1 MPEFLTIILAIA
13 LIGGGLLIILRC
25 SLLWLQCRHLRLQ
38 EPYYAL
44 AAGREV
50 PQDIT
55 AYFESF
61 GRELVALGFR
71 VCGMLQVE
79 PMEQNDFLHPWERL
93 YIHPETATYAKA
105 NLRAV
110 LEPSYGFDVEFYS
123 YFEDGSWLITTN
135 GKAHSYLIPFPQ
147 VRLQDSYTASYAQQ
161 WDEHLQKLTALQQIC
176 EVRSLATTNF
186 LLHLT
191 QLGQDYL
198 AAATAGDFLKVQMG
212 CYSLSKVGVKRSV
225 EQYLRVERKLKVMA
239 IQRRKWVQQ
248 GKMTSIP
255 LPAELEIRVFR
266 AMERMQAQL
275 SRGWKMPWVIA
286 GSLGL
291 FLVSFAHQF
300 AFDWRMLF
308 NFTLTLSLHEAGHLL
323 AMHLFGYQNT
333 SVLFLPFL
341 GAVASAQKED
351 ASLPQKIGVLLAGP
365 LPGLLLGVGLLTI
378 APTTPWT
385 TDLAWMLIGLNGFNL
400 LPIYPLDGGQIAQ
413 LLIFSG
419 YPYGDVCFKL
429 FAIVGLGTLAI
440 QTPVL
445 WVLVLLVGRSIPT
458 GFRIAKVTTGLQTL
472 WRTQHPLQRQEKLHS
487 VFSELQSQ
495 GLSHLPLT
503 QRYLLVKAL
512 LERQQDITASWKQ
525 RVTLSLVYVITLLG
539 GLWGIVQT
547 VMPLGMDLRA
557 TASEEPV
564 LTLEQRYTQRL
575 AIQERAIQA
584 NPRPVEP
591 YLKRADLYFSLQQ
604 SERAIAEC
612 TRAIQ
617 IAPRSTEAYR
627 RRGGFHH
634 TLGNFENAIADYQ
647 TALKLQPK
655 DIVAQKVL
663 GELFQKQGN
672 LQHSLYHYDRLLTQ
686 DAKDLWAYLAR
697 GEVRLGLGDARGAIA
712 DANAALQFHAEL
724 SDAYWL
730 RSKSR
735 EKLGDRAGAV
745 VDRQTALQLASS
757 KIR

>member
-25 SLLWLQCRHLRLQ
+25 CLLWLQCRHLRLQ
-38 EPYYAL
+38 EPHYAL
-44 AAGREV
+44 TASGEA

-55 AYFESF
+55 AYFEAF
-61 GRELVALGFR
+61 DRELVVLGFR
-71 VCGMLQVE
+71 VCGMLQVVT
-79 PMEQNDFLHPWERL
+79 MEQNDFLHPWERL
-93 YIHPETATYAKA
+93 YVHPETATYAKV

-123 YFEDGSWLITTN
+123 YFEDGSWLITVN
-135 GKAHSYLIPFPQ
+135 GKAHGYLIPLPQ
-147 VRLQDSYTASYAQQ
+147 VHLQDSYTANYAQQ
-161 WDEHLQKLTALQQIC
+161 WDKHLQKIITLQPTCKVLPLTAP
-176 EVRSLATTNF
+176 AF
-186 LLHLT
+186 LGRLM

-198 AAATAGDFLKVQMG
+198 EAATAGGFLRAQMG
-212 CYSLSKVGVKRSV
+212 GYSLSRVGVKRSV
-225 EQYLRVERKLKVMA
+225 EQYLRVERKLKAMA
-239 IQRRKWVQQ
+239 TQRRKWVQQ
-248 GKMTSIP
+248 GKITPIP

-266 AMERMQAQL
+266 SMERMQAQL
-275 SRGWKMPWVIA
+275 SRGWKMPWVVA

-308 NFTLTLSLHEAGHLL
+308 NFTLTLGLHEAGHLL

-333 SVLFLPFL
+333 SVLFLPFI

-365 LPGLLLGVGLLTI
+365 LPGLLLGAGLLTI
-378 APTTPWT
+378 APTTSWT

-429 FAIVGLGTLAI
+429 FAMVGLGALAI

-458 GFRIAKVTTGLQTL
+458 GFRIAKLTTGLQNH

-525 RVTLSLVYVITLLG
+525 RVTLSLVYIITLLA
-539 GLWGIVQT
+539 GLWGIIQT
-547 VMPLGMDLRA
+547 VMPLGIDLRA

-564 LTLEQRYTQRL
+564 LTLKQRYTQRL
-575 AIQERAIQA
+575 AMQERAIQL
-584 NPRPVEP
+584 NPRQVEP
-591 YLKRADLYFSLQQ
+591 YLERADLYFSLQQ

-647 TALKLQPK
+647 KVLKLQPK
-655 DIVAQKVL
+655 DTVAQRVL
-663 GELFQKQGN
+663 GELFQEQGN
-672 LQHSLYHYDRLLTQ
+672 LQRSLHHYDRLLALDT
-686 DAKDLWAYLAR
+686 KDLWAYLAR
-697 GEVRLGLGDARGAIA
+697 GEVRLTLGDARGAIA

-735 EKLGDRAGAV
+735 EKLGDRAGAAD
-745 VDRQTALQLASS
+745 DRQRALKLASS